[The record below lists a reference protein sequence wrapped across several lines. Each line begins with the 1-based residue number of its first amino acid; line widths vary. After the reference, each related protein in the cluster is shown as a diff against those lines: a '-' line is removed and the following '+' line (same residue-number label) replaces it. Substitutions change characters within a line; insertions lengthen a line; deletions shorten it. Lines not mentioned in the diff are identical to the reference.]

1 MLDALATLAQVA
13 LYAGVL
19 CACGSVFAA
28 TSLRAEAAAANA
40 LSSLARG
47 GAVLTII
54 ATLGSAIVLI
64 YRLGGNFDEATI
76 SAVLMS
82 SVGAA
87 GGMRLSGAALLLMT
101 SADQDDSFVRGMRLS
116 YAALIAASFVFS
128 GHAAAAG
135 VSAGLIASV
144 HISVAG
150 WWIAS
155 LVAMTRAC
163 AASDLSSAS
172 RIVQRFSALAVTAIA
187 ALVLAG
193 IILILAL
200 IALPVLTVTPYLV
213 TLAVKIGI
221 ALLIFAL
228 AAFNKFR
235 LTPRVLAGEVS
246 ALRALRTA
254 IHLELALLGL
264 VLIATALLTTYSAP
278 EEEGVSGEA
287 LARAIPISATRLESS
302 GLVGW

>member
-28 TSLRAEAAAANA
+28 ATLRAETAAADA

-54 ATLGSAIVLI
+54 ATLGSAIVLNK
-64 YRLGGNFDEATI
+64 RLAGNFDEATI
-76 SAVLMS
+76 SALLMS

-87 GGMRLSGAALLLMT
+87 AGMRLSGAALLLMT

-135 VSAGLIASV
+135 FGAGLVASV

-155 LVAMTRAC
+155 LVAIARAC
-163 AASDLSSAS
+163 AASGPSSAS

-264 VLIATALLTTYSAP
+264 VLIATALLTTYNAP

-287 LARAIPISATRLESS
+287 LARASATGLESS
-302 GLVGW
+302 GLEGW